1 MNENL
6 ASKECVPCK
15 GNVSPLKGAEI
26 TGLLDAL
33 GGGWQ
38 AVDEHHL
45 EKAYKFRNFREA
57 LDFTNKIGEI
67 AESQGHHPDIQL
79 AWGRVVVQVWTHKI
93 NGLTESD
100 FIFAAKVEQAA
111 TPLNI

>member
-1 MNENL
+1 MKEAL

-15 GNVSPLKGAEI
+15 GGVAPLKGDEI
-26 TGLLDAL
+26 TVLLNDL
-33 GGGWQ
+33 DGGWQ

-45 EKAYKFRNFREA
+45 EKTFKFRNFQDA

-67 AESQGHHPDIQL
+67 AESQGHHPDIHL
-79 AWGRVVVQVWTHKI
+79 AWGLVKVVTWTHKI

-100 FIFAAKVEQAA
+100 FIFAAKVQKMAV
-111 TPLNI
+111 